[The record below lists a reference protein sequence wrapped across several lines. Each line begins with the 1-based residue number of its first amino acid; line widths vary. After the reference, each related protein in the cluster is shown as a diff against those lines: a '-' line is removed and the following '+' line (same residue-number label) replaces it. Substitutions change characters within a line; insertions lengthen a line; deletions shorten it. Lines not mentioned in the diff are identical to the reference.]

1 MKASCVIQPQ
11 GGSTVQGTV
20 AFSQASSGAP
30 VVMDVRLRGFPKD
43 GLFGFHI
50 HRYGDLSEGCS
61 SMCEHFDAG
70 RGAPHGGPDDP
81 SGQRHLGD
89 LGNIRVRKGV
99 CRATLTDPMLSLYG
113 LAGKRSII
121 GRGVVVHER
130 RDDLGQGGDAE
141 SLKTGNAGK
150 RVACG
155 VIALASDLYT

>member
-20 AFSQASSGAP
+20 AFSQASSGA
-30 VVMDVRLRGFPKD
+30 
-43 GLFGFHI
+43 
-50 HRYGDLSEGCS
+50 LSEGCS